1 MSKPRNPVQSE
12 KITLTTTPLVRM
24 YLETLVAG
32 GLYGKNAPEAA
43 ERLLAGAIEERIREG
58 ILTRVVAKPSRARS
72 QGEETH
78 DPRRP

>member
-1 MSKPRNPVQSE
+1 MSKPHNPVQSE

-58 ILTRVVAKPSRARS
+58 ILTRVVPKYSRAHS

-78 DPRRP
+78 DPRRS

>member
-1 MSKPRNPVQSE
+1 MAKPRNPVESE
-12 KITLTTTPLVRM
+12 KITITTTPLVRM

-58 ILTRVVAKPSRARS
+58 ILTRVTPKFSNAGAK
-72 QGEETH
+72 EEATH
-78 DPRRP
+78 DPRRS